1 MVSFLPSEEER
12 AFIDVAKD
20 FAVQKIR
27 PYARQ
32 TEINKSVSEDMIR
45 KLSELG
51 LLNLELPETYGGLEL
66 PLVSQVQIVE
76 ALTYGDLG
84 TIQGLP
90 GAGEGA
96 SFIRLKEEHK
106 AFSFYQTQ
114 CQTGICP
121 TVAFVYPNQ
130 HKLQITKTDNGYIID
145 GETSPLKN
153 AKKAEYLLIAG
164 TATNGEAVL
173 LWLDQEIE
181 QSWKVVEGDY
191 RLGLLSAGFS
201 KIQLNKVSVSSEK
214 ILASGT
220 EAEIW
225 MAESL
230 SRVRTLEAAK
240 EIGVMAAA
248 LDYTVEYTS
257 QRKAFGVEIAKF
269 QGVSFNLAQMAIQ
282 TGAAR
287 HLVLY
292 AAKQIDEGESDA
304 IFHSI
309 QALKK
314 AHQSLRYVTDSAVQL
329 LGGHGYVQEHPV
341 EKWMRDGQ
349 AQVGWFEQEGDLEL
363 RAGNWILYGKERG
376 LNNDHIRVDAT
387 SKSS

>member
-12 AFIDVAKD
+12 AFVDVAKD

-76 ALTYGDLG
+76 ALTYGDLD

-153 AKKAEYLLIAG
+153 AKRAEYLLIAG

-201 KIQLNKVSVSSEK
+201 KIHLNKVSVSSKK

>member
-76 ALTYGDLG
+76 ALTYGDLD

>member
-1 MVSFLPSEEER
+1 MVSFLPSEEEK
-12 AFIDVAKD
+12 AFVDVAKN
-20 FAVQKIR
+20 FAIQKIR

-32 TEINKSVSEDMIR
+32 TEKNQRVSEDVVR
-45 KLSELG
+45 KLSDLG
-51 LLNLELPETYGGLEL
+51 LLNLELSESYGGLEL

-76 ALTYGDLG
+76 ALAYGDLD

-96 SFIRLKEEHK
+96 SFIRLKEDHN

-114 CQTGICP
+114 CETGICP
-121 TVAFVYPNQ
+121 TVAFVYPSQ
-130 HKLQITKTDNGYIID
+130 HKLQIKKIDNGYIID

-153 AKKAEYLLIAG
+153 ARKAEYLLIAG

-173 LWLDQEIE
+173 LWIDQENNH
-181 QSWKVVEGDY
+181 SWKVLDGDY

-201 KIQLNKVSVSSEK
+201 RILLKEVNVFNNN
-214 ILASGT
+214 ILASGIDAET
-220 EAEIW
+220 WMNEA
-225 MAESL
+225 L

-304 IFHSI
+304 IYHSI
-309 QALKK
+309 QALNK

-329 LGGHGYVQEHPV
+329 LGGHGYVQDHPV
-341 EKWMRDGQ
+341 EKWMRDAQ
-349 AQVGWFEQEGDLEL
+349 AQVGWFEQEGDLEI
-363 RAGNWILYGKERG
+363 RAGNWIMYGKERG
-376 LNNDHIRVDAT
+376 MSNDHIRVDAT
-387 SKSS
+387 SRSS